1 MPLYEFSLEIQ
12 NGDCCYEHREWVLA
26 AHDELAM
33 RHARDVALHWRQ
45 QAQHDQANDVYTAPE
60 GFPQWTIARCSPV
73 GLVTVPFAGKKR
85 MAQFAPIL
93 WDEAFPQ
100 ALHLALQILR
110 ALAEPSLAG
119 CSLAWVL
126 SDHLELSTR
135 SLGEVV
141 RAISDLEQSLPESVP
156 VPKVAKIE
164 VTV

>member
-1 MPLYEFSLEIQ
+1 MPLYEFVLEIQ
-12 NGDCCYEHREWVLA
+12 HSDLSCEHREWVLA

-33 RHARDVALHWRQ
+33 RHARDVALHWRP
-45 QAQHDQANDVYTAPE
+45 QAQYDQENDVYTAPE
-60 GFPQWTIARCSPV
+60 GFPQWTIARCTPV
-73 GLVTVPFAGKKR
+73 ALYTVPMAGKKR
-85 MAQFAPIL
+85 VAQLAPIL

-110 ALAEPSLAG
+110 ALADPSLAG

-126 SDHLELSTR
+126 SDHLEVSTR

-156 VPKVAKIE
+156 VPKVAKI
-164 VTV
+164 

>member
-12 NGDCCYEHREWVLA
+12 NGDFSCEHREWVLA

-33 RHARDVALHWRQ
+33 RHARDVALHWLPH
-45 QAQHDQANDVYTAPE
+45 AQHDQVNDVYTAPD
-60 GFPQWTIARCSPV
+60 GFPQWTIARCMPV
-73 GLVTVPFAGKKR
+73 ALFTVPIAGKKR

-110 ALAEPSLAG
+110 ALADPSLAG

-141 RAISDLEQSLPESVP
+141 RAISDLEQSLPESIP
-156 VPKVAKIE
+156 VTKMAKIE